1 MALDFTLMCRTCLS
15 ENNVY
20 HKLQDAPL
28 ENYKIL
34 EMLTALVPQLNI
46 DKEDLTFPVLVC
58 DSCVDQLLKAF
69 KFQQQ
74 CLQSNKIF
82 MTLVANNPSTT
93 NNAATGVVVLN
104 CNKMKMEVEDDIHLP
119 ENNNFKVEMDIGEEA
134 KQENFPTEINPQE
147 IEMVLNAN
155 SVDWFHNNDSVED
168 DAFSAKDILDIS
180 SKDKDTSIETIAS
193 KLRALERANHKDA
206 QTAKLVCPQCP
217 KTFKTQK
224 LLNKHITRHSN
235 KHPKLKTTTRK
246 KKNSLDKNLK
256 TDTIGDVEKVGIKT
270 DADDAAVNTL
280 EKGQDEK
287 DARNQE
293 NENPTNEVKSEIL
306 HDDDNKDFIDTG
318 IGEIEKPNSNNRRN
332 GCYQCQECGKVFDR
346 PYRLKRHSSVHSLER
361 PYQCEQCKYRF
372 LTQALLKA
380 HKLMHDNEKKGI
392 QSTHPTPIN
401 GFKCPD
407 CPRRFEKQASMAAH
421 RQTHTRNAGLANYPC
436 PACER
441 KFMNIRSLAEHMS
454 NKHPE
459 IEKHQCNQCEKS
471 FVLHAHLVEH
481 LNRHMGN
488 KNLVCLVCEKE
499 FSYGN
504 TLKEHMR
511 THSGESPY
519 LCPQCGKTFRSASNL
534 RQHMERHG
542 NEKRYQCPE
551 CPSRFAC
558 QSDRIKHMS
567 IHTNHKPHVCDL
579 CGSRFTRSYSLSKHK
594 QLHTGERPHKCDQC
608 NMAFAIVYHL
618 RRHMRTHTGEK
629 PYKCKYCER
638 AYAESGDLTK
648 HLRTHV
654 GENTYMCT
662 QCPKAFKYQS
672 SEKSWS
678 GCNDSDNND
687 TNDYLISYKSL
698 LSCTECRAT
707 FKTVKRLKCH
717 KKTHVKCYRFVC
729 HICDHRFKFP
739 HLLKQHLIKV
749 HAQFPNS
756 KNSNESVDKLT
767 VEKQV
772 QFHCN
777 YCKCAYN
784 SVGSLAQHM
793 SKKHPTIKPFKCDKC
808 DKAFVVEEHFKIHI
822 NPFSFKFAMKQHMR
836 MHTEPAPYL
845 CTLCGKTFYRPSN
858 LRQHMQRHGEDKP
871 YACPHC
877 PRRFKCPSDRY
888 IHLMSHNA
896 GKVHVCSIC
905 GSRFS
910 RLDTLNNHQMLHSGK
925 KPYKCDQCSMAFAS
939 PVNLNRHKR
948 THTGEKPY
956 KCQYCDRAYAQSND
970 LTKHLRTHLGENV
983 YICNKCPEAFKY
995 HAELK
1000 KHQLQHYHEEQE
1012 LQISANSTD
1021 VKCDVEKC

>member
-46 DKEDLTFPVLVC
+46 DQEDLNFPVLVC
-58 DSCVDQLLKAF
+58 DSCVDQLLRAF

-82 MTLVANNPSTT
+82 MTLVANNPSA
-93 NNAATGVVVLN
+93 NNASTGAGVVLN
-104 CNKMKMEVEDDIHLP
+104 CNKMKTEVEDDINLSD
-119 ENNNFKVEMDIGEEA
+119 NNNFKVEMDIGEEA
-134 KQENFPTEINPQE
+134 KEETFQCEMNPQE

-155 SVDWFHNNDSVED
+155 SVDWFHNNDIVEN
-168 DAFSAKDILDIS
+168 DALSAKDILDIS

-206 QTAKLVCPQCP
+206 QNAKLLCPQCP

-224 LLNKHITRHSN
+224 LLNRHITRHAD
-235 KHPKLKTTTRK
+235 KHPKTEMKTTIRK
-246 KKNSLDKNLK
+246 KKNILDRKLK
-256 TDTIGDVEKVGIKT
+256 TDTVKDLEQRRIEAVVDNATMVTPEKNK
-270 DADDAAVNTL
+270 
-280 EKGQDEK
+280 DEK
-287 DARNQE
+287 NARNQE
-293 NENPTNEVKSEIL
+293 NENPTNEVKSENL

-392 QSTHPTPIN
+392 QSAHPTPVN

-629 PYKCKYCER
+629 PYKCKYCDR

-662 QCPKAFKYQS
+662 QCPKAFKYQ
-672 SEKSWS
+672 
-678 GCNDSDNND
+678 
-687 TNDYLISYKSL
+687 
-698 LSCTECRAT
+698 
-707 FKTVKRLKCH
+707 
-717 KKTHVKCYRFVC
+717 
-729 HICDHRFKFP
+729 
-739 HLLKQHLIKV
+739 
-749 HAQFPNS
+749 
-756 KNSNESVDKLT
+756 
-767 VEKQV
+767 VE
-772 QFHCN
+772 
-777 YCKCAYN
+777 
-784 SVGSLAQHM
+784 
-793 SKKHPTIKPFKCDKC
+793 
-808 DKAFVVEEHFKIHI
+808 
-822 NPFSFKFAMKQHMR
+822 
-836 MHTEPAPYL
+836 
-845 CTLCGKTFYRPSN
+845 
-858 LRQHMQRHGEDKP
+858 LRQHQSEH
-871 YACPHC
+871 
-877 PRRFKCPSDRY
+877 
-888 IHLMSHNA
+888 
-896 GKVHVCSIC
+896 
-905 GSRFS
+905 
-910 RLDTLNNHQMLHSGK
+910 
-925 KPYKCDQCSMAFAS
+925 YK
-939 PVNLNRHKR
+939 
-948 THTGEKPY
+948 
-956 KCQYCDRAYAQSND
+956 
-970 LTKHLRTHLGENV
+970 
-983 YICNKCPEAFKY
+983 EA
-995 HAELK
+995 
-1000 KHQLQHYHEEQE
+1000 QE
-1012 LQISANSTD
+1012 LLKIKEKKETEGIGQLPETR
-1021 VKCDVEKC
+1021 VEEEKL